1 MKSQPKK
8 RKVDIM
14 SVFSVRIVSPK
25 IYGRSVLHFTRIIQ
39 YHCWT
44 FSKLYL
50 LIFMAEIY

>member
-8 RKVDIM
+8 KKVAIM
-14 SVFSVRIVSPK
+14 SVLLVRIVSPK

-39 YHCWT
+39 YYCWT

-50 LIFMAEIY
+50 